1 MSTQEIS
8 PANLVHC
15 IYFIRGHR
23 VMLDYDLAS
32 LYGVETKMLKRA
44 VRRNITRF
52 PNDFMFE
59 LTKDEFENLRSQIGT
74 SNNESGI
81 SQAHGGTRYLPFAFS
96 EQGVAMLSGVLN
108 SERAIQVNIAIMRTF
123 VKIRHMIETN
133 QELADKLN
141 KLEAKYDT
149 QFKAV
154 FDALRLLLD
163 PLRKPKDKE
172 IGFRQDKNK
181 QER

>member
-1 MSTQEIS
+1 MATQEIS

-59 LTKDEFENLRSQIGT
+59 LTKDEFENLRRQIGT
-74 SNNESGI
+74 SNNETSI
-81 SQAHGGTRYLPFAFS
+81 SPAHGGTRYLPFAFS

-141 KLEAKYDT
+141 KLEEKYDT

-163 PLRKPKDKE
+163 PLRKPKENE
-172 IGFRQDKNK
+172 IGFRQDKSK